1 MKITLKYKGK
11 VRTTV
16 NGMEKVEKIY
26 TVLKT
31 KNMFRIN
38 PTDSFTLPNSED
50 TKMAWEQYLTEK
62 GYKSY
67 INVIEVEIQ

>member
-11 VRTTV
+11 VKTTV
-16 NGMEKVEKIY
+16 NGVERVEKIY

-31 KNMFRIN
+31 KNMFGIN
-38 PTDSFTLPNSED
+38 PTDYFTLPDSED
-50 TKMAWEQYLTEK
+50 SRIAWEQYLTEK

>member
-1 MKITLKYKGK
+1 MKITLKYNGK
-11 VRTTV
+11 SEL
-16 NGMEKVEKIY
+16 NMNKFEKRY

-31 KNMFRIN
+31 ENIFGIN
-38 PTDSFTLPNSED
+38 PGDSIWLPDSED
-50 TKMAWEQYLTEK
+50 IKMAWDQFLTEK

>member
-11 VRTTV
+11 VRTIV
-16 NGMEKVEKIY
+16 NGMEKDEKIY

-38 PTDSFTLPNSED
+38 PTDSFTLPDSED
-50 TKMAWEQYLTEK
+50 IKTAWERYLTEK

-67 INVIEVEIQ
+67 INIIEVEIQ

>member
-11 VRTTV
+11 VKATV
-16 NGMEKVEKIY
+16 NGVERVEKIY

-38 PTDSFTLPNSED
+38 PTDYFTLPDSED
-50 TKMAWEQYLTEK
+50 TNTAWEQYLTEK

-67 INVIEVEIQ
+67 INIIEVEIQ

>member
-16 NGMEKVEKIY
+16 NGMEKDEKIY

-38 PTDSFTLPNSED
+38 PTDSFTLPDSED
-50 TKMAWEQYLTEK
+50 IKIAWERYLTEK

-67 INVIEVEIQ
+67 INIIEVEIQ